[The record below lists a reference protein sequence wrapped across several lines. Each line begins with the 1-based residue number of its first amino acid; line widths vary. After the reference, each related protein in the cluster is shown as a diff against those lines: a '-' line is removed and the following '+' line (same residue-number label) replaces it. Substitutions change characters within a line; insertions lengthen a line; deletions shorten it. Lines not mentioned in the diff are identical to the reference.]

1 MESVMRSHSRLWL
14 FSLAGFALA
23 LLAPAAHAQ
32 TLVPNEFF
40 YQGRLEQSGQP
51 ASGSFDMRFEL
62 LTDAGIVLTSMCA
75 SAVPVADGLF
85 NVLLSPGTDY
95 AFFANDRRNLRVSV
109 RAASPSPCQDPAG
122 YTALA
127 PMQLLT
133 TTPLA
138 SRANLAAQSLVAL
151 TLNGQDSSYF
161 RNPANLIGTIPN
173 DKLSPSVVRT
183 DVTNTFSQSNVF
195 SQRVGIGAAASSS
208 LLEVTG
214 NQSTALLASTQT
226 TNGSVLTL
234 ENRTAGLTTGNYVGA
249 INFGLAGS
257 TPGQIG
263 YVRGQTASQDS
274 IQFRAGGFSG
284 VAIDGSARLGVGTL
298 SPLARVHIA
307 SGTSGVVANPSTFLL
322 IDTLGTNYFSMLTSN
337 SEVSGVLFGRPAGG
351 AADSGIIYNDF
362 NVRGGLQFRTGGNV
376 TRLTIDSAGTVIVPG
391 TLSVGGV
398 QYTSPKVSYK
408 ALGTGSFRSVG
419 GGAAEVGL
427 SGERLSGSG
436 FSSLGTT
443 LELPHGATITNITV
457 YCFDND
463 GAGSLGIDLFATSFA
478 GTFTSIRGTGTAG
491 AMLGYQ
497 AIDVTPFT
505 PYVVDNSATTLQ
517 LTIGMANLNP
527 WTNALAILGARVTYT
542 TPAAQ

>member
-1 MESVMRSHSRLWL
+1 MRSHSRLWL

>member
-1 MESVMRSHSRLWL
+1 MRSHSRLWL

-32 TLVPNEFF
+32 TQVPNEFF